1 MANSWPIIYGA
12 FCWQKYHSCAAS
24 SIHTFYT
31 SLYYSIMLLFI
42 YSCLI
47 LLILWLF
54 LQAVE
59 NAFVPV
65 IKMVFCNIEV
75 SDHFF
80 HHRIFK
86 YKVPSKIACVSEELN
101 YWISPSAKQ
110 RQKPCSVPSL
120 VYQHLST
127 FMSAII
133 GLLTKPFSV
142 YQSGW
147 RELQDTFL
155 VIHWS
160 CWGSKQGLTLLTED
174 RLRLLCWLLQWGY
187 PFSLQNKNMP
197 LYFVTGH
204 SPGLQSLSYPV

>member
-12 FCWQKYHSCAAS
+12 FCWQKYHSFAAS
-24 SIHTFYT
+24 SIHSFYT
-31 SLYYSIMLLFI
+31 SLYYSIMPLFV
-42 YSCLI
+42 YSCLTP
-47 LLILWLF
+47 LFLWRF

-80 HHRIFK
+80 HHHIFK

-120 VYQHLST
+120 VYQQFEYIYVCHNWPVNK
-127 FMSAII
+127 AIFNLPI
-133 GLLTKPFSV
+133 RLKGASRHISGDSFKLLGLKRRVEVTN
-142 YQSGW
+142 
-147 RELQDTFL
+147 
-155 VIHWS
+155 
-160 CWGSKQGLTLLTED
+160 WG
-174 RLRLLCWLLQWGY
+174 
-187 PFSLQNKNMP
+187 
-197 LYFVTGH
+197 
-204 SPGLQSLSYPV
+204 

>member
-1 MANSWPIIYGA
+1 MANSWPISYGA

-31 SLYYSIMLLFI
+31 SLYYSIMPLFI

-47 LLILWLF
+47 LLFLWLF

-80 HHRIFK
+80 HYHIFK
-86 YKVPSKIACVSEELN
+86 YKFPSKIACVSEELN

-110 RQKPCSVPSL
+110 CQKPCSVPSL

-127 FMSAII
+127 FMSAIFNWPVNKAI
-133 GLLTKPFSV
+133 FNLPIRLKGASRHISGDSFKLFGLKRRVEVTN
-142 YQSGW
+142 
-147 RELQDTFL
+147 
-155 VIHWS
+155 
-160 CWGSKQGLTLLTED
+160 WG
-174 RLRLLCWLLQWGY
+174 
-187 PFSLQNKNMP
+187 
-197 LYFVTGH
+197 
-204 SPGLQSLSYPV
+204 